1 LIDAPAIASQ
11 EQNVC
16 RFECLS
22 DGLKWA
28 NLSGCFDGCSL
39 PTFLRF
45 GAILCK
51 EESHFMFMNKN
62 TLFAYVQHIAMWCK
76 TLKM

>member
-1 LIDAPAIASQ
+1 M
-11 EQNVC
+11 
-16 RFECLS
+16 
-22 DGLKWA
+22 KWA
-28 NLSGCFDGCSL
+28 TLSGCFDGCSL

-51 EESHFMFMNKN
+51 EESHFMFMNTN
-62 TLFAYVQHIAMWCK
+62 MLFAYVQHIAMWCK